1 MYESFY
7 TSTYFKKYELP
18 YCSMLIGTQKYPAL
32 SLLSYILGQIINYTD
47 TCVFR
52 YHEACDNA
60 RNKVLEL
67 LRGLS
72 SELQDKINILVF
84 CSTLLIIA
92 KALFG
97 HVR

>member
-1 MYESFY
+1 VPVLF
-7 TSTYFKKYELP
+7 
-18 YCSMLIGTQKYPAL
+18 
-32 SLLSYILGQIINYTD
+32 
-47 TCVFR
+47 FR
-52 YHEACDNA
+52 YHEACDSA
-60 RNKVLEL
+60 KGKVLEL

-84 CSTLLIIA
+84 CSTLLIIT

>member
-1 MYESFY
+1 
-7 TSTYFKKYELP
+7 
-18 YCSMLIGTQKYPAL
+18 
-32 SLLSYILGQIINYTD
+32 
-47 TCVFR
+47 VFR
-52 YHEACDNA
+52 YHEACVNA
-60 RNKVLEL
+60 RNKVVEL

>member
-1 MYESFY
+1 
-7 TSTYFKKYELP
+7 
-18 YCSMLIGTQKYPAL
+18 MLSAQYWYPII
-32 SLLSYILGQIINYTD
+32 SLLSYILVQQLQWKRFFYNLLLELYAD
-47 TCVFR
+47 VFVFR

-60 RNKVLEL
+60 KNKVLEL

-72 SELQDKINILVF
+72 CELQDKINILVF